1 MKVGRGEMSKSVKG
15 KDKLLS
21 IFPLPLF
28 PSSPFPPFSFSL
40 WWPLV
45 VVAAVGIAALL
56 PAIIYGVPVGSV
68 ADQPHHYRLA
78 LPFYEAVR
86 AGTIYPGW
94 LAESTG
100 GYGDVSFRFYPPA
113 TYYLLALTRA
123 LAGNWYG
130 GSLIAFALL
139 SMTGGLGVY
148 FWARA
153 FLPPKLAVW
162 AGIFFTFMPYHIN
175 EIYQAFMLPE
185 YAGCAVLPFAFA
197 FVERV
202 CREGRTRHIVGLAVA
217 YTLLILT
224 HLPLTVIGSLAL
236 FVYALLR
243 LERAN
248 FWTTILRLTLGVMLG
263 LAASAF
269 YWTTL
274 VAELHWIGANNVHP
288 DQWYDYHFNF
298 LFWKSVEGAPN
309 WWANILALATFI
321 MILPATFILRRA
333 LKGRIHKG
341 ISAVILLML
350 VSVFM
355 TLPISLP
362 VWRVVPM
369 LKEVQ
374 FPWRWLAVTSMA
386 GSVALSA
393 SIPYWMEKAVSKS
406 RPLALIAAGIV
417 LITLTFTLS
426 QPLRDAK
433 YFTRTE
439 FQTFLQT
446 IPGSAALA
454 YWLPVWA
461 SDQPRKMESE
471 VEAANRSCAIKSWQP
486 EARSFE
492 ISAGAETEARVRTFY
507 YPYWTALADGHQL
520 ETRPAEDGALLI
532 KLPAQAVSVELKFQE
547 PARTRYSAAIAAFGW
562 TLIFALFIF
571 NPRILRK
578 T

>member
-1 MKVGRGEMSKSVKG
+1 M
-15 KDKLLS
+15 
-21 IFPLPLF
+21 
-28 PSSPFPPFSFSL
+28 
-40 WWPLV
+40 
-45 VVAAVGIAALL
+45 AAVGIAALL

-86 AGTIYPGW
+86 SGVVYPGW

-113 TYYLLALTRA
+113 TYYLLALTRT
-123 LAGNWYG
+123 LAGNWYS

-148 FWARA
+148 TWARA

-162 AGIFFTFMPYHIN
+162 AGVFFTLMPYHVN

-202 CREGRTRHIVGLAVA
+202 CRVGRTRHIAGLAIA
-217 YTLLILT
+217 YAVLILT

-236 FVYALLR
+236 LVYALLR
-243 LERAN
+243 LDKN
-248 FWTTILRLTLGVMLG
+248 NLWPTLMRLTLGVMLG

-274 VAELHWIGANNVHP
+274 VTELSWIGANNAHP
-288 DQWYDYHFNF
+288 DPWYDYHFNF

-309 WWANILALATFI
+309 WWANILAIATFI
-321 MILPATFILRRA
+321 MILPALAISRRA
-333 LKGRIHKG
+333 LKGRINRG
-341 ISAVILLML
+341 VFAVILLTL

-355 TLPISLP
+355 MLPVSLP
-362 VWRVVPM
+362 VWKVVPM

-374 FPWRWLAVTSMA
+374 FPWRWLTVTSMA
-386 GSVALSA
+386 GSVALAA
-393 SIPYWMEKAVSKS
+393 SIPYWIEKARSKY
-406 RPLALIAAGIV
+406 RPLALIAAGSV

-439 FQTFLQT
+439 FQAFLQT

-461 SDQPRKMESE
+461 SDQPRKMDHE
-471 VEAANRSCAIKSWQP
+471 VEAANRSCTIESWQP
-486 EARSFE
+486 EERLFNVE
-492 ISAGAETEARVRTFY
+492 AGAQTEARVRTFY
-507 YPYWTALADGHQL
+507 YPHWVALADGRQL

-532 KLPAQAVSVELKFQE
+532 KLPAQAVSVKLKFEE
-547 PARTRYSAAIAAFGW
+547 PARTRYAAACAAFGW
-562 TLIFALFIF
+562 TLILALFIF
-571 NPRILRK
+571 NPRILRR

>member
-1 MKVGRGEMSKSVKG
+1 MGKRVKG
-15 KDKLLS
+15 KDTSLS
-21 IFPLPLF
+21 IFPFPLF
-28 PSSPFPPFSFSL
+28 PSSPFPLSSLRL
-40 WWPLV
+40 WWPLF
-45 VVAAVGIAALL
+45 VVAAVGLAAML

-86 AGTIYPGW
+86 GGVVYPGW

-113 TYYLLALTRA
+113 TYYLLAFTRA
-123 LAGNWYG
+123 LAGNWYH
-130 GSLIAFALL
+130 GSLAAFALL

-148 FWARA
+148 TWARA
-153 FLPPKLAVW
+153 FLPPKFAVW
-162 AGIFFTFMPYHIN
+162 AAVFFTFMPYHVN

-202 CREGRTRHIVGLAVA
+202 CREGRTRHVVGLATA
-217 YTLLILT
+217 YAALVLT

-243 LERAN
+243 LEKRN
-248 FWTTILRLTLGVMLG
+248 LWPTLLRLAFGVMLG

-274 VAELHWIGANNVHP
+274 VAELSWIGANNSHP
-288 DQWYDYHFNF
+288 DPWYDYHFNF

-309 WWANILALATFI
+309 WWANILAIATFI
-321 MILPATFILRRA
+321 MILPALAIFRRT
-333 LKGRIHKG
+333 LKGRSQKG
-341 ISAVILLML
+341 IFAIILLTL
-350 VSVFM
+350 LSIFM
-355 TLPISLP
+355 TLPVSLP
-362 VWRVVPM
+362 VWTVVPM

-374 FPWRWLAVTSMA
+374 FPWRFLAITSMA
-386 GSVALSA
+386 GSVALAA
-393 SIPYWMEKAVSKS
+393 SIPYWMEKARTKY
-406 RPLALIAAGIV
+406 RPLALIAAGGV

-433 YFTRTE
+433 YFTRAE

-461 SDQPRKMESE
+461 SDQPRKMEAA
-471 VEAANRSCAIKSWQP
+471 VEAQNRSCTIKTWQP
-486 EARSFE
+486 EERLFE
-492 ISAGAETEARVRTFY
+492 VGAGEATEARVRTFY
-507 YPYWTALADGHQL
+507 YPYWIALADGKRL
-520 ETRPAEDGALLI
+520 ETHPAEDGALLI
-532 KLPAQAVSVELKFQE
+532 KLPPQAVSVKLEFRE
-547 PARTRYSAAIAAFGW
+547 PARTRYAAACAAFGW
-562 TLIFALFIF
+562 MLILAFFIF
-571 NPRILRK
+571 NPRIQRK